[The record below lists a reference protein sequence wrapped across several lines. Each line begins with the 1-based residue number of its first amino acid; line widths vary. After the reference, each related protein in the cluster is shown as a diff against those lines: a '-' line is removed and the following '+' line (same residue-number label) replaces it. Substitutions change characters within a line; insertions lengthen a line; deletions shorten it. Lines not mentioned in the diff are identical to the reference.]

1 MSVVEFG
8 EWLPDQ
14 PPLNN
19 PGCNT
24 IVNALPHPEGYQPF
38 PGFAPTSDALA
49 SRPLGAYAVRSS
61 DQLTHTLVGDKDTLY
76 RLSQGVWSDVS
87 KAGGYANVE
96 SWRGVQ
102 WRDDFFMASKS
113 NPIQRLPLKTTPYQ
127 YQDLVATSGP
137 APPQAAYIDV
147 VRDFLVTGNVLDLDG
162 DNPFRVRWSAFNN
175 FEEWEPGTNQSDFQ
189 DLRRDGFITGLEGG
203 DYGVIFQERA
213 ITRMDYTG
221 LPVIFD
227 FTRVEKERG
236 TTIPSSIVQF
246 SDDLIAYLGRDGFYI
261 FDGQRSTPI
270 GDGKIDKTFYR
281 DLDQPNQQ
289 RISATVDTINQI
301 LLWAYPGPGAVDGTP
316 NRILAYNYSQAP
328 SKARWSVAEVETQY
342 LVEFLSESYTLEGL
356 NQVSM
361 SLDALPFSLD
371 SRIWVGGNLLTAA
384 FDKDNRAGGFTGTP
398 YTAFLETR
406 EFSPI
411 DGRRARIHKIRPVID
426 SVPGDM
432 IAQIGTRNRAQD
444 PIQWGREAQISA
456 TGDASVRANGRYFR
470 CRVKMSGHFDHALG
484 IEPLEITD
492 AGAR

>member
-1 MSVVEFG
+1 MIVEFG

-24 IVNALPHPEGYQPF
+24 IVNALPHPQGYQPF
-38 PGFAPTSDALA
+38 PGFVTTTNALD

-61 DQLTHTLVGDKDTLY
+61 DRITHTLAGDAAKLY
-76 RLSQGVWSDVS
+76 RLEQGVWGDVS
-87 KAGGYANVE
+87 KAGGYLTGE
-96 SWRGVQ
+96 RWEGVQ
-102 WRDDFFMASKS
+102 WRDEFYMTNRV
-113 NPIQRLPLKTTPYQ
+113 NPIQTMSMKAAPYQ
-127 YQDLVATSGP
+127 FQDLGATQGDI
-137 APPQAAYIDV
+137 PQATHMDV
-147 VRDFLVTGNVLDLDG
+147 VRDFLVTGNVLDVDG

-175 FEEWEPGTNQSDFQ
+175 PNEWVPGTNQSDFQ
-189 DLRRDGFITGLEGG
+189 DMRRDGFITGLKGG

-213 ITRMDYTG
+213 ISRMDYVG
-221 LPVIFD
+221 LPIIFD
-227 FTRVEKERG
+227 FNRVEKERG
-236 TTIPSSIVQF
+236 TSISSSIVQF

-270 GDGKIDKTFYR
+270 GDGKIDKSFYR

-301 LLWAYPGPGAVDGTP
+301 LLWAYPGPGAVDGLP

-328 SKARWSVAEVETQY
+328 SKARWSVAEVETQL

-356 NQVSM
+356 NAVSM

-371 SRIWVGGNLLTAA
+371 SRVWVGGNLITAA
-384 FDKDNRAGGFTGTP
+384 FDGTNAAGGFTGTP

-411 DGRRARIHKIRPVID
+411 EGRRARVHKIRPVID

-432 IAQIGTRNRAQD
+432 IAQIGWRNRAQD
-444 PIQWGREAQISA
+444 PIQWGREAMISD

-470 CRVKMSGHFDHALG
+470 CRVKMSGSFDHALG
-484 IEPLEITD
+484 IEPLDITD
-492 AGAR
+492 AGSR